1 MIESEFDEL
10 KNIFISE
17 TKKSLLKVLK
27 TRWKL
32 FSMKS

>member
-10 KNIFISE
+10 KNIFIGE
-17 TKKSLLKVLK
+17 TKKSLLKILK